1 MKRFVVLALILG
13 IALGVA
19 GLGIGQEEKPDAD
32 LGGLVAE
39 MAEMLDRAL
48 YLAIAALSWP
58 DRDDLTLYVQGIVN
72 LLDGPSSPD
81 YDDSGG
87 ATTPH
92 GDGLKDLYLA
102 VQTLGLT
109 TTEAELTSPLPSL
122 MVQAAQAIEHTE
134 RYLFLAAEAA
144 KAALDRSYSYT
155 GRLQELRAMYAYLL
169 AARGRADDELVLGG
183 LQALVDAYPSRDLWV
198 EPEVSIQAV
207 IDRAPVGATIHLKPG
222 TYREKIVIDKDL
234 TLVGAPRPDGDTGPP
249 LTIIMGAV
257 WDFVVAIEGDGVEV
271 RLENLTLAGGTAGI
285 AVSGNNVANLDS
297 VWICDAN
304 TGLTAF
310 QGATVSCEACGFA
323 DCELAMIVRSGA
335 SAYVSDS
342 ILRDCAAQGSV
353 VFFGGSLAMT
363 DTTVSGCGGDAIF
376 LQDDS
381 TLHLERCSIY
391 GNEGFGV
398 FAYTPECEQH
408 FVPGL
413 TSEHGFTGTITGA
426 NNTIPGPDEEH
437 GNLKGDV
444 CPEEYRFLKGGGPI
458 IVPPSESD

>member
-1 MKRFVVLALILG
+1 MKRLVVFALILG
-13 IALGVA
+13 IALSVA
-19 GLGIGQEEKPDAD
+19 GPGIGQEEEPDAD
-32 LGGLVAE
+32 LSELVAE
-39 MAEMLDRAL
+39 MAEMLDQAL

-58 DRDDLTLYVQGIVN
+58 DRDDLELYIQGIIN
-72 LLDGPSSPD
+72 LLDGPGSPD

-87 ATTPH
+87 ATTPQ

-109 TTEAELTSPLPSL
+109 TTEVEPTSLLPSL

-144 KAALDRSYSYT
+144 KAALDRVYSYT
-155 GRLQELRAMYAYLL
+155 GRLQELRAMYSYLL
-169 AARGRADDELVLGG
+169 AARGRTDDELVLGG

-198 EPEVSIQAV
+198 EPEVSIQAA

-249 LTIIMGAV
+249 LTIITGAV

-271 RLENLTLAGGTAGI
+271 RLEYLTLASGTAGV
-285 AVSGNNVANLDS
+285 AVSGNNVADLDY
-297 VWICDAN
+297 VWIGDAN

-310 QGATVSCEACGFA
+310 QGATVSCEACWFA
-323 DCELAMIVRSGA
+323 NCELAMIVRSGA
-335 SAYVSDS
+335 SARVSSSS
-342 ILRDCAAQGSV
+342 IRHCTSSGVSV
-353 VFFGGSLAMT
+353 SFGGSLTMT
-363 DTTVSGCGGDAIF
+363 DTTISDCGGHAIY

-391 GNEGFGV
+391 DNEGFGV
-398 FAYTPECEQH
+398 FAYTVECDDLFVRDLDPERD
-408 FVPGL
+408 F
-413 TSEHGFTGTITGA
+413 SGTITGA
-426 NNTIPGPDEEH
+426 NNTIPGPHEEH
-437 GNLKGDV
+437 GNLEGDI

-458 IVPPSESD
+458 IVPPGESD